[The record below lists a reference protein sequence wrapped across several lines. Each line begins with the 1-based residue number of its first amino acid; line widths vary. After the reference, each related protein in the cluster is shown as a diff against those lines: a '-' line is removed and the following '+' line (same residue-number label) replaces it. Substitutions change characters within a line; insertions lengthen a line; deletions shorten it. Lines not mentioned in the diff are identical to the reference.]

1 MLQLWDKS
9 LVVEGLRQMR
19 NTQTMAELQLQSPGK
34 QPTIRDVAE
43 LAGVATS
50 TVSRAL
56 TKPGRVNHVTR
67 ERIEEAAAKLNY
79 IPSSQA
85 RGLSSGRT
93 QTVAVLVPDITNPFY
108 FDIIRGTQHQLKA
121 AGYTQLLVD
130 TEESAEMEADAL
142 QKMRRS
148 ADGFILAASRLTD
161 EQLTEAAAQQPL
173 VTINRAPAIAPTVV
187 IDTPSAIIQA
197 LEHLVSLGHTRICF
211 VGGPATSWSNAKRWQ
226 AFQVE
231 TKERE
236 LTTSR
241 VGPFAPKTTSG
252 AAAADAAV
260 HTGATA
266 CIVFN
271 DLLAIGMLQRLRERG
286 IRVPEDM
293 SIVGCDDIFGA
304 DFCNPPLTT
313 MASPIEQAGRVA
325 VSMLLSRLNP
335 QYGGTSRRLAVMPT
349 HLTVRAS
356 TGPAPER

>member
-1 MLQLWDKS
+1 MTSARADTGD
-9 LVVEGLRQMR
+9 EGSADRRAL
-19 NTQTMAELQLQSPGK
+19 AEK
-34 QPTIRDVAE
+34 MPTIKDVAE

-56 TKPGRVNHVTR
+56 SKPDRVNRHTR
-67 ERIEEAAAKLNY
+67 ERIEEAAAQLNY
-79 IPSSQA
+79 VPSSQA

-93 QTVAVLVPDITNPFY
+93 NTVAVLVPDITNPFY

-121 AGYTQLLVD
+121 AGLTQLLVD
-130 TEESAEMEADAL
+130 TEESNEMELEAL
-142 QKMRRS
+142 HKMRRS

-161 EQLTEAAAQQPL
+161 AQLAEVSGSQPL
-173 VTINRAPAIAPTVV
+173 VTINRASANAPTVV
-187 IDTPSAIIQA
+187 IDTPSAMIQA
-197 LEHLVSLGHTRICF
+197 LEHLVSLGHQRVCY
-211 VGGPATSWSNAKRWQ
+211 VSGPPTSWSNSRRWKIFEEDSLQ
-226 AFQVE
+226 RGLE
-231 TKERE
+231 TH
-236 LTTSR
+236 R

-260 HTGATA
+260 RTGATA

-313 MASPIEQAGRVA
+313 ISSPIEQAGRVA
-325 VSMLLSRLNP
+325 VSTLLSQLNP
-335 QYGGTSRRLAVMPT
+335 LHGGTTRRLAIMPT
-349 HLTVRAS
+349 HLTVRGS
-356 TGPAPER
+356 TGPAPA

>member
-1 MLQLWDKS
+1 MTSAMVDTGD
-9 LVVEGLRQMR
+9 EGSADRR
-19 NTQTMAELQLQSPGK
+19 APAEK
-34 QPTIRDVAE
+34 MPTIKDVAD

-56 TKPGRVNHVTR
+56 SKPDRVNRHTR
-67 ERIEEAAAKLNY
+67 ERIEEAAAQLNY
-79 IPSSQA
+79 VPSSQA

-93 QTVAVLVPDITNPFY
+93 NTVAVLVPDITNPFY

-121 AGYTQLLVD
+121 AGLTQLLVD
-130 TEESAEMEADAL
+130 TEESNEMELEAL
-142 QKMRRS
+142 HKMRRS

-161 EQLTEAAAQQPL
+161 AQLAEVSGSQPL
-173 VTINRAPAIAPTVV
+173 VTINRASANAPTVV
-187 IDTPSAIIQA
+187 IDTPSAMIQA
-197 LEHLVSLGHTRICF
+197 LEHLVSLGHQRVCY
-211 VGGPATSWSNAKRWQ
+211 VSGPPTSWSNSRRWKIFEEDSGQ
-226 AFQVE
+226 RGLE
-231 TKERE
+231 TH
-236 LTTSR
+236 R

-260 HTGATA
+260 RTGATA

-313 MASPIEQAGRVA
+313 ISSPIEQAGRVA
-325 VSMLLSRLNP
+325 VSMLLSQLNP
-335 QYGGTSRRLAVMPT
+335 LHGGTTRRLAVMPT
-349 HLTVRAS
+349 HLTVRGS
-356 TGPAPER
+356 TGPAPA

>member
-1 MLQLWDKS
+1 MPLTKKHPAGDNQAASADGTAVQPS
-9 LVVEGLRQMR
+9 HP
-19 NTQTMAELQLQSPGK
+19 AEK
-34 QPTIRDVAE
+34 VPTIRDVAE

-56 TKPGRVNHVTR
+56 SNPDRVNRRTR
-67 ERIEEAAAKLNY
+67 ERIEQVAAQLNY
-79 IPSSQA
+79 VPSSQA
-85 RGLSSGRT
+85 RALSSGRANA
-93 QTVAVLVPDITNPFY
+93 VAVLVPDITNPFY

-161 EQLTEAAAQQPL
+161 AQLAEAAAQHHL
-173 VTINRAPAIAPTVV
+173 VTINRASANAPTVV

-197 LEHLVSLGHTRICF
+197 LEHLVSLGHSRICY
-211 VGGPATSWSNAKRWQ
+211 VGGPASSWSNAKRWK
-226 AFQVE
+226 AFDDE
-231 TKERE
+231 ATRRG
-236 LTTSR
+236 LTTFR

-252 AAAADAAV
+252 AAAADGAA

-325 VSMLLSRLNP
+325 VSMLLSQLNP
-335 QYGGTSRRLAVMPT
+335 LHGGTSRRLAVMPT
-349 HLTVRAS
+349 HLTVRGS
-356 TGPAPER
+356 TGSAPKVR